1 MTEVGKYRTIIA
13 IGYQT
18 TRWLL
23 PTITLACGHE
33 IGADPTEF
41 KFWYSA
47 TKACLIALVCTIT
60 RATDVPVYW
69 PILLIYFFT
78 LFGITMRRQIQ

>member
-1 MTEVGKYRTIIA
+1 MPEASYWRAKVPCVDEWKDIPSLDPVGD
-13 IGYQT
+13 
-18 TRWLL
+18 LD
-23 PTITLACGHE
+23 P
-33 IGADPTEF
+33 ADKSSEF

-47 TKACLIALVCTIT
+47 TKATLIALTCTIT

>member
-1 MTEVGKYRTIIA
+1 MWV
-13 IGYQT
+13 
-18 TRWLL
+18 
-23 PTITLACGHE
+23 
-33 IGADPTEF
+33 EF

-47 TKACLIALVCTIT
+47 TKANLIALACTIT